1 MGVESGSAGGCV
13 SASFSVAGGVAGGT
27 FEEGGAFC
35 RGFSCEREGA
45 GGLDMGE
52 GCAGASVSSSKDA
65 CRASLMAEE
74 TAISFCRDARIGGGC
89 GLWASSGKA
98 ADVRGQRGLG
108 AAASAEQI
116 HDMGGFAGIGTLY

>member
-1 MGVESGSAGGCV
+1 MFSQAVSQTVGVESGSAGGCV

-65 CRASLMAEE
+65 CRASLMAVGV
-74 TAISFCRDARIGGGC
+74 FRQ
-89 GLWASSGKA
+89 SSRCSRA
-98 ADVRGQRGLG
+98 VRGQRGLG

>member
-1 MGVESGSAGGCV
+1 MFSQAVSQTVGVESGSADGCV

-74 TAISFCRDARIGGGC
+74 TGRLPAKQQMQPRCPWAEGTRCRGFC
-89 GLWASSGKA
+89 
-98 ADVRGQRGLG
+98 
-108 AAASAEQI
+108 
-116 HDMGGFAGIGTLY
+116 